1 MLQIATA
8 KNKKVENVRLYTALW
23 NKLKKA
29 RAKGF
34 SVDFQYREQEKDKT
48 LIVDPHLIVLFLHD
62 YKIRRAKQRGKKT
75 IKVYYSSGSS
85 KKRCIDTLLQ

>member
-62 YKIRRAKQRGKKT
+62 YKIRRAKQRGKKQ
-75 IKVYYSSGSS
+75 S
-85 KKRCIDTLLQ
+85 KFTTVQDLQRNVV